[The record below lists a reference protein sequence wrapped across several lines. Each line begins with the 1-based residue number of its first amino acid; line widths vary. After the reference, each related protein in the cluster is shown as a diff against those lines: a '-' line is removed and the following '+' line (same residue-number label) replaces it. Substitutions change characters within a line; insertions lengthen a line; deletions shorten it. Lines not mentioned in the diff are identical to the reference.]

1 MIVALTDDLL
11 NEAYNQSF
19 STTDQPKMLR
29 LHCHPHG
36 FQSTEFDFFQVNQHL
51 SWRLN
56 YFLYF
61 LTPTSILCKESGS
74 WEHYYEK
81 QLINWAKNA
90 FWTIFRTIMHELR
103 EERSNNRNKHLS
115 PRVYLNQY
123 IRFPHKTLHHEQ
135 NVRDE
140 QFVQDQGL
148 MEIFI
153 EAPHSLPASW

>member
-1 MIVALTDDLL
+1 MRHTIRVSPLQISPRCCDSIATRTDFNWLSL
-11 NEAYNQSF
+11 IF
-19 STTDQPKMLR
+19 SK
-29 LHCHPHG
+29 
-36 FQSTEFDFFQVNQHL
+36 STSTSAGVC
-51 SWRLN
+51 N